1 MKKILLQSIIALSFI
16 GNVSAVEAKLYYL
29 NIEVATGES
38 KVEYLASFPFH
49 DEVDDVV
56 RSKTQEGD
64 KVLFTLI
71 GNTVTEFERVA
82 ESGHN
87 WYCLGGWL
95 CEGSYKAP
103 ELGSVTHGE
112 EIVLIKPLGEKN
124 KVRFSMDYSYLVDA
138 NPLGTKLDNTKVL
151 SGRPKI
157 ASISF
162 SQDVELSNAEQCI
175 GDGVIIACFTPV
187 NSDDI

>member
-1 MKKILLQSIIALSFI
+1 MKKILLQSIVALSFI
-16 GNVSAVEAKLYYL
+16 GNVSAVEAKLYRL
-29 NIEVATGES
+29 NVEVATGEDKGS
-38 KVEYLASFPFH
+38 YSASFPFY
-49 DEVDDVV
+49 DEVGDVV
-56 RSKTQEGD
+56 RAKNQDGD
-64 KVLFTLI
+64 NVLFALKSATE
-71 GNTVTEFERVA
+71 TEFELVA

-95 CEGSYKAP
+95 CEGSYQAP
-103 ELGSVTHGE
+103 ELDYVMNGVQILLT
-112 EIVLIKPLGEKN
+112 KPLGEKS

-175 GDGVIIACFTPV
+175 GGGVIIACFTPV